1 MAELLIECLSEE
13 IPARLQPLGARRL
26 ADDLKTHL
34 ADAGIALAE
43 DAITPFWAARRIGL
57 VATGLPARQP
67 DVREERRG
75 PRVDAPDAAIAGF
88 LKSVGLAREA
98 LQERSNDKGTYLY
111 AVIER
116 QGRPMAEIVADILPA
131 LIRGL
136 AWPKSMRWGAGT
148 LAWVRPLHRV
158 LCLFDGRPITA
169 EIGDGLVSGGETAGH
184 RFMAPDAFAVKD
196 FADYERRLEEARVV
210 VDPARRRQRIVDGL
224 ATLETGALVIER
236 HEALLDEVSG
246 LVEWPVALLGKID
259 AAYMDVPPE
268 VLISAMRR
276 HQKYFPVRDAKTGAL
291 APYFALIANLE
302 SADNGRAIINGNE
315 RVLRARL
322 ADARFFWD
330 HDRAQPLES
339 RVAALDGVVFHARL
353 GSMGEKVKRIEALA
367 GALAPYVPGTD
378 EALAR
383 RAARLAKADLTT
395 EMVGEF
401 PDLQGVMGRYYAA
414 HDGEPDDV
422 ARAIAEHYAPAGPD
436 DACPSA
442 PTSVCVALADRLDS
456 LVGFFSIGLP
466 PTGSKDPFALRRAAL
481 GVIRLIVENS
491 LRLPLRAAFGQ
502 AAALYGQSLPD
513 DDWGLL
519 AFIAERLRVHLRR
532 EGVRHDLIA
541 AVFARGDEDDLVRLL
556 ARVRALEDFL
566 ASDDGANLL
575 TAYRRA
581 ANIVRIEEKKDGVR
595 YDGRVD
601 EQALCEAEE
610 IALFRHLQTARAEA
624 DAAMQ
629 EERFAEAMAALARL
643 RRPVDVFF
651 DEVTVNCE
659 QPELRA
665 NRLHLLAQ
673 IRATLNRV
681 ADFSHIEG

>member
-88 LKSVGLAREA
+88 LKSVGLARQA

-236 HEALLDEVSG
+236 DDALLDEVSG

-502 AAALYGQSLPD
+502 AAALYGQSLPG